1 MILSIP
7 VVSVFESDK
16 DLTTGEVP
24 LDVMT
29 FKNNYVNFIQSM
41 SVDFNNQV
49 VNQSMNHL
57 NLLSHFKM
65 MMKEDNDFNEISG
78 E

>member
-7 VVSVFESDK
+7 VVSVFESDV
-16 DLTTGEVP
+16 DLTTEVP

-65 MMKEDNDFNEISG
+65 MMKEGNEFNEISG

>member
-7 VVSVFESDK
+7 VVSVFESSA
-16 DLTTGEVP
+16 DLTNEVP
-24 LDVMT
+24 VDVMVM
-29 FKNNYVNFIQSM
+29 KNNYVNFIQSM

-65 MMKEDNDFNEISG
+65 MMKEGN
-78 E
+78 

>member
-1 MILSIP
+1 
-7 VVSVFESDK
+7 
-16 DLTTGEVP
+16 
-24 LDVMT
+24 
-29 FKNNYVNFIQSM
+29 M

-65 MMKEDNDFNEISG
+65 MMKEDNNFNEISG

>member
-7 VVSVFESDK
+7 VVSVFESDV
-16 DLTTGEVP
+16 DLAAEVP

-65 MMKEDNDFNEISG
+65 MMKEGTEFNEVSG

>member
-16 DLTTGEVP
+16 ALTEEVP

-29 FKNNYVNFIQSM
+29 FKNNYVNFI
-41 SVDFNNQV
+41 
-49 VNQSMNHL
+49 
-57 NLLSHFKM
+57 
-65 MMKEDNDFNEISG
+65 
-78 E
+78 